1 MNGRTITPADL
12 GLPGEMGW
20 VEWEKLAITAA
31 VIAIIMTLRWILLIA
46 IRRSADRVSD
56 WQRRAM
62 SLVRNGGLFLA
73 VVAVI
78 GLWLPEIQDFALS
91 ITAFAVAIVIATK
104 EFLMC
109 LAGGLVRSVSG
120 AFQAGDWIEVGDAAG
135 EVSDQSW
142 VATQILEYDFYA
154 QCFTGRT
161 ITVPNSVFLSQR
173 VINHGFRKRY
183 VIHQFTIWSEPVRNP
198 EAARKAVKAA
208 LTAAIQDQ
216 AEVASRYAALIEK
229 RMGVELPPTEPRVRL
244 RSTDLAKLG
253 FEAMLFC
260 PRDRVRDVEAA
271 AYAAYWAWMSEMDA
285 AAAAAEAV
293 GG

>member
-91 ITAFAVAIVIATK
+91 ITMATAK
-104 EFLMC
+104 
-109 LAGGLVRSVSG
+109 A
-120 AFQAGDWIEVGDAAG
+120 